1 MAQLTCKFRL
11 LEVSLTA
18 VTGSRTYAI
27 AWQRRGHPRMG
38 RFRSSKS
45 GPGSDPT
52 HLGRPHHV
60 HRRHQGRTDHAHAHV
75 RRSNVSNRAIQP
87 ISRLP
92 RRALAHV
99 SPSRPR
105 TPRPTSLSSC
115 GALTARAPTS
125 SCTLRPRER
134 LASRGLAQHALEVD
148 SPENFERVEAAFEQ
162 LEDGHPVGLDLQG

>member
-1 MAQLTCKFRL
+1 MSTYFWLLQQRPPLRFYAPFYSGPSRGANLAQLTCKFRL
-11 LEVSLTA
+11 LKVSLTA

-75 RRSNVSNRAIQP
+75 RRSNVSKSGYIAYIPVTAESTRTCLSQPPEDAKAHEPIQLRCFDGQ
-87 ISRLP
+87 S
-92 RRALAHV
+92 AHV
-99 SPSRPR
+99 ELHPS
-105 TPRPTSLSSC
+105 SE
-115 GALTARAPTS
+115 RA
-125 SCTLRPRER
+125 
-134 LASRGLAQHALEVD
+134 
-148 SPENFERVEAAFEQ
+148 
-162 LEDGHPVGLDLQG
+162 VGE